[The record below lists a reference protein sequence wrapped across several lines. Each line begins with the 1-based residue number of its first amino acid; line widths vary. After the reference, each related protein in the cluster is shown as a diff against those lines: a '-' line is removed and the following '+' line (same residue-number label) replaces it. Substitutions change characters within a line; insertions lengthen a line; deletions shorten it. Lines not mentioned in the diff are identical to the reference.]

1 VKILLSW
8 LKDYIDIQETPERIA
23 EALNMAGLEVEEVI
37 QPGKNLDQIVVGK
50 ILSRDPH
57 PDADK
62 LSLCSVDVNRGQPLQ
77 IVCGASNM
85 KAGDKVPVALIG
97 AKLPG
102 GFEISRAKI
111 RGIESFGMMCSKKE
125 LGLSEDH
132 GGLYILD
139 ENATIG
145 ENIVK
150 ALDLDDVIF
159 DISITPNRGDA
170 LSHLGI
176 ARELS
181 AIFNLPLHR
190 NPLGDEDGD
199 DNIDNHI
206 HVEIEDTEHC
216 PRYGARVVHG
226 IKVGPSPEWL
236 KDRLEKIG
244 LRSINN
250 VVDITNYIML
260 DIGHPMHAF
269 DLSKIEG
276 SRIVVRNAHKD
287 EKIMTLDNLE
297 HSLDSTM
304 LVIADARKPAAL
316 AGVMG
321 GLHSSVTEQ
330 TTSVLLEAAFFNPTT
345 VRKTAKRLGM
355 MSDSSYRFERGTNI
369 DNVPIALNEAA
380 RLLRQIAGGRPVK
393 GIADCYPKPE
403 ILRQIRVRTKRANR
417 VIGINLTPAQIETFL
432 LRLKL
437 DTRRDG
443 EDLIVSVP
451 PYRHDLELEA
461 DIIEEIARMY
471 GYNNIPETL
480 PAITSVLQLPTPLQK
495 ICTRLR
501 DHMVSCGF
509 NEIMTYSFIPANVN
523 ESFREKKPL
532 MLQNPLSEDLSAM
545 RTSLKWGMY
554 DALRRNILNDEF
566 NLKLFEIG
574 RVFHPVAGGL
584 SEEFTRLSLGFCGS
598 VNPRDWRR
606 NGENFDL
613 YVIKGVVE
621 NIAKLLRLKIKFA
634 PGSCSLFHP
643 TMQME
648 LSAGKNHIGEFG
660 QLHPEF
666 IDNKK
671 MPKCIYIV
679 EIDLGKAAKAAE
691 GSERMQPIP
700 DLPAIRR
707 DIALLAP
714 ESVGN
719 RDISK
724 ILTTE
729 GKALLEDCYLFDVY
743 QGKGIEPGYRSL
755 AYSLTFRDLRKTLTD
770 EEIQPLIDK
779 MIGRLDRELSVK
791 LR

>member
-1 VKILLSW
+1 MKVLLSW
-8 LKDYIDIQETPERIA
+8 LKDYIDIQESPEKIA
-23 EALNMAGLEVEEVI
+23 EALNMTGLEVEEVI

-77 IVCGASNM
+77 IVCGANNM
-85 KAGDKVPVALIG
+85 KAGDKVPVAMLG

-111 RGIESFGMMCSKKE
+111 RGVESSGMMCSKKE

-139 ENATIG
+139 ESAHIG
-145 ENIVK
+145 EDIVK
-150 ALDLDDVIF
+150 ALSLDEVIF

-190 NPLGDEDGD
+190 DPLSNEDGED
-199 DNIDNHI
+199 SIENHI
-206 HVEIEDTEHC
+206 NVEIEDTSHC
-216 PRYGARVVHG
+216 PRYGARVVHN

-236 KDRLEKIG
+236 KDRLEKAG

-250 VVDITNYIML
+250 VVDVTNYIML

-269 DLSKIEG
+269 DLSKVEG
-276 SRIVVRNAHKD
+276 NKIVVRNARKD
-287 EKIMTLDNLE
+287 EKIMTLDNIE
-297 HSLDSTM
+297 HGLDSSM
-304 LVIADARKPAAL
+304 LVIADANKPLAL

-321 GLHSSVTEQ
+321 GLNSSVSENTC
-330 TTSVLLEAAFFNPTT
+330 SVLLEAAFFNPTT
-345 VRKTAKRLGM
+345 IRKTAKRLGM

-369 DNVPIALNEAA
+369 DNVPIALNQAA
-380 RLLRQIAGGRPVK
+380 RLLKEIAGGKPVK
-393 GIADCYPKPE
+393 GLADCYPKPE

-451 PYRHDLELEA
+451 PYRHDLELEV

-480 PAITSVLQLPTPLQK
+480 PAITSVLQLPTALQK

-509 NEIMTYSFIPANVN
+509 NEIMTYSFIPENVSD
-523 ESFREKKPL
+523 SFREKKPM
-532 MLQNPLSEDLSAM
+532 MLKNPLSEDLSAM

-574 RVFHPVAGGL
+574 RVFHPSAGGL
-584 SEEFTRLSLGFCGS
+584 SEEHTRLCLGFSGS
-598 VNPRDWRR
+598 QNPRDWRR

-621 NIAKLLRLKIKFA
+621 NIAKLLRVKVKFTT
-634 PGSCSLFHP
+634 GSCSLFHP
-643 TMQME
+643 AMQME
-648 LSAGKNHIGEFG
+648 LIVGKNHLGEIG

-671 MPKCIYIV
+671 MPKCIYLV
-679 EIDLGKAAKAAE
+679 EIDLGKAAEASE
-691 GSERMQPIP
+691 GASRMQPIP

-707 DIALLAP
+707 DLALVAP
-714 ESVGN
+714 ESIGN
-719 RDISK
+719 REINK
-724 ILTTE
+724 ILTAE